1 MDIQL
6 ANVLSDISGGE
17 RPGEHFC
24 DSEKRARSL
33 ETGGSEHE
41 MVKASRDEVTRRLEG
56 NWRDDLLF
64 ELQQAGQANQ
74 LLGVFG
80 GRRGA

>member
-6 ANVLSDISGGE
+6 ANVLSDISGGQ
-17 RPGEHFC
+17 RQGG

-33 ETGGSEHE
+33 ETGGSEDE
-41 MVKASRDEVTRRLEG
+41 MVKASRDEVARRLEG

-64 ELQQAGQANQ
+64 ELQQAGQANH
-74 LLGVFG
+74 LLDVFG